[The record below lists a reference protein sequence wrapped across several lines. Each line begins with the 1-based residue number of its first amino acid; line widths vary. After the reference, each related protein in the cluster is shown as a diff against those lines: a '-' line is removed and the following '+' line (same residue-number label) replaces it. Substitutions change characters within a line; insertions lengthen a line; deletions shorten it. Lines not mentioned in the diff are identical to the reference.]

1 MKTFLFVSF
10 ILLQTISLS
19 IQGGPTVKDGK
30 YIIIN
35 KDNCDVFD
43 IEKGSK
49 ECGANLIIAEK
60 NGCPSQEFCIE
71 NIYQNYVTITNANS
85 KLTLTVENK
94 KLGSKIEQ
102 LPIDCYPNA
111 YQLFKFIE
119 VCDKYYLIYN
129 KASGYYINGN
139 SCARTAY
146 GFRAAIEAEKCVKD
160 LDDYLFYLKEVC

>member
-1 MKTFLFVSF
+1 MLFNQNMLIYKQLNFLSSINKINQISNISNPKLLNMKTFLFVSF

-30 YIIIN
+30 YFIIN
-35 KDNCDVFD
+35 KQNCDVLD

-49 ECGANLIIAEK
+49 ECGANVIVKEK
-60 NGCPSQEFCIE
+60 DGSESQQFCVE
-71 NIYQNYVTITNANS
+71 NIYQNYVTLTNVNS

-102 LPIDCYPNA
+102 LKVDCYPNA

-119 VCDKYYLIYN
+119 VCDNYYLIYN
-129 KASGYYINGN
+129 
-139 SCARTAY
+139 
-146 GFRAAIEAEKCVKD
+146 
-160 LDDYLFYLKEVC
+160 